1 MFEINDNV
9 VKKGLVALAIEQ
21 TLIGMGKPV
30 LEEVTRR
37 LLKEYKCYVPDCY
50 EHPEYLKKILGDL
63 YGSAHSTIT
72 DSIQNKLSEFR
83 NKESIA
89 QFITVMVK

>member
-1 MFEINDNV
+1 MFEVNDNV

-21 TLIGMGKPV
+21 TLICMGKPV

-63 YGSAHSTIT
+63 YGFAYSTIT
-72 DSIQNKLSEFR
+72 DSIKNKLSEFS